1 MVTVPI
7 YASMDTIAAV
17 ASAWEPA
24 AVGILRLS
32 GPGSFAAAEL
42 LGLTPPAVMRC
53 VWTEGRLRL
62 DAECAL
68 PATVYW
74 FRAPHGYTGQDAVEV
89 HTVGC
94 LPLLRAASAKL
105 IEGGARR
112 ALPGEFTARA
122 FLEGKLSA
130 HDVEAVLAL
139 MQSQEQS
146 GARAAQ
152 RLRRGS
158 RQERV
163 AGAAERITALLASIE
178 AGIDFVDEEDVRL
191 ISSAVVAAALEELT
205 ADLDAVDADAASD
218 PRAGK
223 PHVALVGIPNAGK
236 STLFNALLGS
246 ERALVSPVL
255 GTTRDVLSAE
265 IELDGVRAVIQDC
278 GGLGG
283 GRDELELATH
293 LAAERAA
300 EQADLVLWIHPADAA
315 WDARAADACACVPAD
330 RRVLVRSKLDLA
342 PDRAGEQPPASFA
355 AVVDVSAATG
365 LGLARLRTEIA
376 RRLSRTGGAMVAAGE
391 RTEARAAV
399 AALRRARDL
408 VAASSKE
415 LASPE
420 LVAIELREA
429 REQLAE
435 CGAPPADEAVLE
447 RIFTQFCVGK

>member
-1 MVTVPI
+1 
-7 YASMDTIAAV
+7 MDTIAAV

-24 AVGILRLS
+24 PVGILRLS

-42 LGLTPPAVMRC
+42 LGLTPPAITRS

-62 DAECAL
+62 DADCAL

-74 FRAPHGYTGQDAVEV
+74 FRAPHSYTGQDAVEV

-105 IEGGARR
+105 IGGGARR

-130 HDVEAVLAL
+130 HDVEAVLGL

-152 RLRRGS
+152 RLRHDS

-191 ISSAVVAAALEELT
+191 ISSAEVAAALEGLT
-205 ADLDAVDADAASD
+205 ADLDAVDADAAFD

-223 PHVALVGIPNAGK
+223 PHVALVGLPNAGK

-265 IELDGVRAVIQDC
+265 IDLDGVRAVIQDC

-283 GRDELELATH
+283 GTDELELATH

-300 EQADLVLWIHPADAA
+300 EQADLVLWIHPADVA

-408 VAASSKE
+408 VATSSKE